1 MSDEFRSGFDELSEI
16 LKGYELTDEKVL
28 KALEEG
34 AEQFTRDVQR
44 LPKPR
49 SRIRKSGH
57 EHMLDTVTYKRTE
70 KDVEAGWMKYYGLM
84 VERGTV
90 KMRGVPHMKPT
101 FDRNKVKYETT
112 MKNAIFG
119 KE

>member
-28 KALEEG
+28 KALEAG
-34 AEQFTRDVQR
+34 AAQFTGDVQK

-57 EHMLDTVTYKRTE
+57 EHLLDTVTYQRT
-70 KDVEAGWMKYYGLM
+70 KISCPSSPWGW
-84 VERGTV
+84 
-90 KMRGVPHMKPT
+90 
-101 FDRNKVKYETT
+101 NWKVCIPKT
-112 MKNAIFG
+112 
-119 KE
+119 